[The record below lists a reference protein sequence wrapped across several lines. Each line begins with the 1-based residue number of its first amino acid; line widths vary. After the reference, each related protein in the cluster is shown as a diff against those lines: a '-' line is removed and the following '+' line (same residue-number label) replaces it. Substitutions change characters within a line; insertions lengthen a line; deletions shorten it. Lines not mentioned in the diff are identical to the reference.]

1 MSGFEFD
8 FEQKQEPKKSGF
20 DFDFSKTSKE
30 IIILLDVSATMKDSL
45 EKIKEVIINIPLNID
60 IKIIPFS
67 DYEYDNKEI
76 AFNDKYDF
84 IKPNNR
90 NKLQEILDECIE
102 ISKNEK
108 PGGDEPQ
115 SILDA
120 LYDSLDLFSKP
131 IKEIYLFSNASVKYF
146 NSNTIDNNLTH
157 FQKIDILIGKIK
169 DSDIMINIF
178 IPYDKELEKLN
189 KLKNVNLF
197 NISDGKSILENITN
211 LNSLDFET
219 IFKNIK
225 GK

>member
-8 FEQKQEPKKSGF
+8 FKQKQEPKKTGF
-20 DFDFSKTSKE
+20 DFDFSKKTKE
-30 IIILLDVSATMKDSL
+30 VIILLDVSATMKDSL
-45 EKIKEVIINIPLNID
+45 KKIKEAIINIPLNVD

-67 DYEYDNKEI
+67 DYEYDEKEI

-84 IKPNNR
+84 IKANNR
-90 NKLQEILDECIE
+90 NKLQKILDECIE
-102 ISKNEK
+102 ISTNEK

-120 LYDSLDLFSKP
+120 LYDSLDLFSKR

-146 NSNTIDNNLTH
+146 DSDTISNDLTH
-157 FQKIDILIGKIK
+157 SQKFDILIEKIK
-169 DSDIMINIF
+169 NSDIIINLF
-178 IPYDKELEKLN
+178 TPYDKELEKLN
-189 KLKNVNLF
+189 KLKKVKLF
-197 NISDGKSILENITN
+197 NVSDGNSIFENIDN
-211 LNSLDFET
+211 FNNLDFET